1 MDILSRLFGSGSRVK
16 LLRLFLLNTDS
27 AFDVEEVAR
36 RAKVSP
42 ATVRREIAM
51 FERIGLVR
59 RRTIFRELSRGG
71 KKRVQGWMFYDK
83 FPYYTELYRLLVNIP
98 PLGSGEVVRRLSRV
112 GRIKLLVLSG
122 IFIQNPDSR
131 VDMLIVGDQLK
142 TGALENVMRALEA
155 DVGKELRYTAF
166 NTEQFRYRLGIYD
179 KLVRDILD
187 YPHET
192 VVDRLGIAVR

>member
-1 MDILSRLFGSGSRVK
+1 MEILAKLFGSGSRVK

-27 AFDVEEVAR
+27 AFDVQEIAK

-42 ATVRREIAM
+42 ATVRSETAM

-59 RRTIFRELSRGG
+59 RRVIFRDMARGG
-71 KKRVQGWMFYDK
+71 KKRVQGSVLNDK
-83 FPYYTELYRLLVNIP
+83 FPYFTELYRLLVNIP
-98 PLGSGEVVRRLSRV
+98 PLGSSEVVRRLSRV

-122 IFIQNPDSR
+122 VFIQNPDSR

-142 TGALENVMRALEA
+142 SGALENVMRALEA
-155 DVGKELRYTAF
+155 DLGKELRYTAF

>member
-1 MDILSRLFGSGSRVK
+1 MEILAKLFGSGSRVK
-16 LLRLFLLNTDS
+16 LLRLFLLNTDT
-27 AFDVEEVAR
+27 AFDAQEIAK

-42 ATVRREIAM
+42 GTVRAEVAM

-59 RRTIFRELSRGG
+59 RRVMFRELSRGG
-71 KKRVQGWMFYDK
+71 KKRVQGWVFHDK
-83 FPYYTELYRLLVNIP
+83 FPHFTELYRLLVNIP
-98 PLGSGEVVRRLSRV
+98 PLGSGEVMRRLSRV

-131 VDMLIVGDQLK
+131 VDVLIVGDGLK
-142 TGALENVMRALEA
+142 SGALESVMRALEA
-155 DVGKELRYTAF
+155 DVGKEIRYTAF

-192 VVDRLGIAVR
+192 VVDRLGIVAR